1 MPPYVKALVEEEVI
15 TGYPDNTFRPENNV
29 TRAEFAKMVYK
40 YAPKAEETKDVEF
53 KDVTNDKWYYES
65 VMYMAENGYINGY
78 PDGTFKP
85 DANISRAEICTI
97 LSNIYGDLTRDDRSV
112 LQRCTGKSVVL

>member
-1 MPPYVKALVEEEVI
+1 
-15 TGYPDNTFRPENNV
+15 
-29 TRAEFAKMVYK
+29 MVYK

-97 LSNIYGDLTRDDRSV
+97 LFQHLWRSDRDDRSV
-112 LQRCTGKSVVL
+112 FSAMYRKISGSMML